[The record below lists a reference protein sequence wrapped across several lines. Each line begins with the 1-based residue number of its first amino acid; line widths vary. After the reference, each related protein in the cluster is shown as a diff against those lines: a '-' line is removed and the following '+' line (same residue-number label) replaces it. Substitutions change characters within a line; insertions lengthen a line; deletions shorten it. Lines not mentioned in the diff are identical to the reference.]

1 MVFWITLLG
10 KIKRNE
16 HQQPK
21 ALEPI
26 QCWWF
31 SCEDR
36 LSFSLKNTFPKT
48 YTTTAKTT
56 WCVCVP
62 LLIQFFYLFLRNTFL
77 YSPTCLIP
85 TINTLH
91 DWLLSQQPIAFLHS
105 HFLTFPLTSVCY
117 SLPLIYTHFQAQSR
131 KMKPLLATFLLVF
144 LVLCSSFVQNAMAGS
159 SIHNTYNSFL
169 NFIFCCLSI
178 FRFWKFSYRIMCG
191 FGCDVGVLSFSF
203 SQGFCDSKCAA
214 RCSKAGMKDRCLKY
228 CGICCE
234 ECKCVP
240 SGTYGNK
247 HECPCYKDK
256 KNSKG
261 QPKCP

>member
-1 MVFWITLLG
+1 M
-10 KIKRNE
+10 
-16 HQQPK
+16 
-21 ALEPI
+21 
-26 QCWWF
+26 
-31 SCEDR
+31 
-36 LSFSLKNTFPKT
+36 
-48 YTTTAKTT
+48 
-56 WCVCVP
+56 CVCVP

-105 HFLTFPLTSVCY
+105 HFHTFPLTSVCY

-131 KMKPLLATFLLVF
+131 KMKPLLATFLFVF
-144 LVLCSSFVQNAMAGS
+144 LVLSSSFVQNAMAGS
-159 SIHNTYNSFL
+159 S
-169 NFIFCCLSI
+169 
-178 FRFWKFSYRIMCG
+178 
-191 FGCDVGVLSFSF
+191 
-203 SQGFCDSKCAA
+203 FCDSKCAA

>member
-1 MVFWITLLG
+1 MPYTIGSSLNKPL
-10 KIKRNE
+10 
-16 HQQPK
+16 
-21 ALEPI
+21 
-26 QCWWF
+26 
-31 SCEDR
+31 
-36 LSFSLKNTFPKT
+36 LSFIPIFSHSL
-48 YTTTAKTT
+48 
-56 WCVCVP
+56 
-62 LLIQFFYLFLRNTFL
+62 LLLCATR
-77 YSPTCLIP
+77 
-85 TINTLH
+85 
-91 DWLLSQQPIAFLHS
+91 
-105 HFLTFPLTSVCY
+105 

-144 LVLCSSFVQNAMAGS
+144 LVLSSSFVQNAMAGS
-159 SIHNTYNSFL
+159 S
-169 NFIFCCLSI
+169 
-178 FRFWKFSYRIMCG
+178 
-191 FGCDVGVLSFSF
+191 
-203 SQGFCDSKCAA
+203 FCDSKCAA